1 MFFVGLFSWV
11 LGTLVNLYSYSKE
24 ESFIIPW
31 THGIKCGAAVVI
43 SNIAYTYAIQLTNF
57 PVVMMIRSCNIL
69 SVTLVGVLFTGV
81 KDTALKL
88 GNNRIVVA
96 LLVTAG
102 MIIFKA
108 YDPNQS
114 GEEHKTEVLGIALML
129 VSLLADGFLPD
140 FQAVIK

>member
-1 MFFVGLFSWV
+1 
-11 LGTLVNLYSYSKE
+11 
-24 ESFIIPW
+24 
-31 THGIKCGAAVVI
+31 
-43 SNIAYTYAIQLTNF
+43 
-57 PVVMMIRSCNIL
+57 MIRSCNIL
-69 SVTLVGVLFTGV
+69 SVALVGVLFTGV

-114 GEEHKTEVLGIALML
+114 GEEHQTEVLGIVLML